1 MKTGELVDL
10 LARDTTRHAAPGSTL
25 LRALVPAGVVSAIV
39 MLWWIGLRPDLAA
52 ALHTPRFDVKLLLNI
67 ALWFAATGL
76 VLRLSRPVDHP
87 GIWPAV
93 LWMVPCALLVGV
105 ILELFIVPRGQW
117 WSVAH
122 GTNSTWCL
130 RLIPALALAPL
141 VATLWM
147 LRRAA
152 PARPALAGAAAGL
165 MCSGLAGTLYALH
178 CPDDSPL
185 FVGIWYVLAAAIV
198 TLAGALC
205 GARLLRW

>member
-1 MKTGELVDL
+1 MKTDELVEL
-10 LARDTTRHAAPGSTL
+10 LARDSTRHAAPGGTL
-25 LRALVPAGVVSAIV
+25 WRVLLPAGVVSAAV
-39 MLWWIGLRPDLAA
+39 LLWWIGLRPDLAA
-52 ALHTPRFDVKLLLNI
+52 ALRTPRFEVKLLLNI
-67 ALWFAATGL
+67 ALWLTATGL
-76 VLRLSRPVDHP
+76 VLRLARPVDHP
-87 GIWPAV
+87 GIWPAL
-93 LWMVPCALLVGV
+93 LWLVPGALLLGV
-105 ILELFIVPRGQW
+105 IVELFLVPSGQW
-117 WSVAH
+117 WPVAH
-122 GTNSTWCL
+122 GSNSTWCL

-141 VATLWM
+141 VASLWA

-198 TLAGALC
+198 TLAGALS